1 MLTRMTIGSEPND
14 WRQWLPYEGL
24 SLLKNRFDKAKRF
37 STFDIRD
44 AFQTIKLTEESS
56 ILTTTHT
63 PWGHYRWIR
72 LPFGVSSAPEE
83 FQWCL
88 HNVIRHMEGVL
99 NIDIIDIGRK
109 DSIDQAALDHD
120 KTVLELLRR
129 LTSHNLKLNPDKIK
143 FKSQSAAF
151 MGHVLT
157 SDGLKPVLR
166 YRRLYS
172 ICNQKTKLLRV
183 VFLAP
188 ENSVHVSVGWFTPFK
203 TSPIWSNKSFG
214 QTNTQ
219 RHFRKP
225 STLSRQTLCTVFWHE
240 FPCCL
245 QVDASDYGLGAVL
258 LQPSLSSTE
267 SSEIEW
273 QPVAYSSS
281 SLTPTEKGY
290 AQIEKETLAIVDAFH
305 NCDPIWEKED

>member
-1 MLTRMTIGSEPND
+1 MGTPPVDSQPIYTHYSHSSVACSAFDLQHVKSWGKIMTDLCLTLAILTGGELSLILKLTFGIFALWRILLTQLKMLTRMTIGSELND

-24 SLLKNRFDKAKRF
+24 SLVKNRFDKAKHF

-63 PWGHYRWIR
+63 PWGHYQWIR

-88 HNVIRHMEGVL
+88 HNVIRDMEGVL
-99 NIDIIDIGRK
+99 NIANDIIVIGRR

-129 LTSHNLKLNPDKIK
+129 LTSHNLKLNPDKTR

-172 ICNQKTKLLRV
+172 ICNQKTKLLHV

-188 ENSVHVSVGWFTPFK
+188 
-203 TSPIWSNKSFG
+203 
-214 QTNTQ
+214 
-219 RHFRKP
+219 
-225 STLSRQTLCTVFWHE
+225 
-240 FPCCL
+240 
-245 QVDASDYGLGAVL
+245 
-258 LQPSLSSTE
+258 
-267 SSEIEW
+267 
-273 QPVAYSSS
+273 
-281 SLTPTEKGY
+281 
-290 AQIEKETLAIVDAFH
+290 
-305 NCDPIWEKED
+305 